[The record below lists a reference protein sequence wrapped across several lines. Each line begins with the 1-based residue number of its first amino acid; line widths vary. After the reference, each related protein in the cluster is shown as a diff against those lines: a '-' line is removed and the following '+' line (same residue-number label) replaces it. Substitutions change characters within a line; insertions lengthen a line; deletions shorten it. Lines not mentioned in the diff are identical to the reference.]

1 MKQVQDQ
8 TGNFISIPF
17 LPQRIISLVPSL
29 TELLFDLGL
38 TDEVVGI
45 TKFCVHPEQWFR
57 SKNRIGGTKQLN
69 LPLIESLKPDLVI
82 ASKEENVK
90 EQVEAV
96 KQFCPV
102 YCSDISNLQESYEVM
117 EHLGFLTD
125 RSAKATELINN
136 IQNSFKEVPITAKP
150 IKAAYLIWQEPYIT
164 VGGDTFINHMMQL
177 AGFENVFAA
186 EQRYPV
192 LTVEDLI
199 KYDVEAVLFSS
210 EPFPFKQKHI
220 YAFSKEWMQQNSHQ
234 QPPILKI
241 VDGELFSWYGSRT
254 LYAADYFRKLRE
266 SLFLSDEKNLNEL

>member
-17 LPQRIISLVPSL
+17 PPQRIISLVPSL

-57 SKNRIGGTKQLN
+57 NKTRIGGTKQLN
-69 LPLIESLKPDLVI
+69 LSLIESLKPDLVI

-96 KQFCPV
+96 QQFCPV
-102 YCSDISNLQESYEVM
+102 YCSDISNLQDSYEVI
-117 EHLGFLTD
+117 EHLGFLND
-125 RSAKATELINN
+125 RSDKATELINN
-136 IQNSFKEVPITAKP
+136 IQNSFKDLSIHAKP
-150 IKAAYLIWQEPYIT
+150 IKAAYLIWQEPYMT

-177 AGFENVFAA
+177 ARFENVFAE

-192 LTVEDLI
+192 FTVADLI
-199 KYDVEAVLFSS
+199 KHDVEAVLFSS
-210 EPFPFKQKHI
+210 EPFPFKQKHLD
-220 YAFSKEWMQQNSHQ
+220 AFKQEWIQQNSLRH
-234 QPPILKI
+234 PPILKI
-241 VDGELFSWYGSRT
+241 VDGELFSWYGSRI

-266 SLFLSDEKNLNEL
+266 SLFLNDELTA

>member
-17 LPQRIISLVPSL
+17 PPQRIISLVPSL

-57 SKNRIGGTKQLN
+57 NKTRIGGTKQLN
-69 LPLIESLKPDLVI
+69 LQLIESLKPDLVI
-82 ASKEENVK
+82 AWRSGNSGVDIGKL
-90 EQVEAV
+90 EAV
-96 KQFCPV
+96 QQFCPV

-125 RSAKATELINN
+125 RSDKATEFINN
-136 IQNSFKEVPITAKP
+136 IQNSFKDLPVRAKP
-150 IKAAYLIWQEPYIT
+150 IKATYLIWEEPYMT

-186 EQRYPV
+186 EKRYPV
-192 LTVEDLI
+192 LTVEDLV
-199 KYDVEAVLFSS
+199 KHDLEVVLFSS

-220 YAFSKEWMQQNSHQ
+220 DAFMQKWMQQNSHQ
-234 QPPILKI
+234 QTPILKT

-266 SLFLSDEKNLNEL
+266 SLFLSDELTA

>member
-17 LPQRIISLVPSL
+17 PPQRIISLVPSL
-29 TELLFDLGL
+29 TELLFDLVL
-38 TDEVVGI
+38 HDEVIGI
-45 TKFCVHPEQWFR
+45 TKFCVHPEEWFR
-57 SKNRIGGTKQLN
+57 NKTRIGGTKQLN

-96 KQFCPV
+96 QQFCPV
-102 YCSDISNLQESYEVM
+102 YCSDVSNLQDSYEVI

-125 RSAKATELINN
+125 RPAKAQELINK
-136 IQNSFKEVPITAKP
+136 IQNSFLELPFITKP
-150 IKAAYLIWQEPYIT
+150 IKATYLIWQEPYMT

-177 AGFENVFAA
+177 AGFENVFAS
-186 EQRYPV
+186 EQRYPAV
-192 LTVEDLI
+192 TVEELM
-199 KYDVEAVLFSS
+199 KRDVEAVLFSS

-220 YAFSKEWMQQNSHQ
+220 DAFIQEWMQQNRLQ
-234 QPPILKI
+234 QLPVCKI

-254 LYAADYFRKLRE
+254 LYAPEYFMKLRE
-266 SLFLSDEKNLNEL
+266 SLFLSDELTA

>member
-8 TGNFISIPF
+8 TGNFVSIPF
-17 LPQRIISLVPSL
+17 PPQRIISLVPSL

-38 TDEVVGI
+38 QNEVIGI

-57 SKNRIGGTKQLN
+57 NKTRIGGTKQLN

-96 KQFCPV
+96 QQFCPV
-102 YCSDISNLQESYEVM
+102 YCSDISNLQDSYEVI
-117 EHLGFLTD
+117 EHLGFLTE
-125 RSAKATELINN
+125 RSAKANQLINN
-136 IQNSFKEVPITAKP
+136 IQNSFKGLPAISMPIR
-150 IKAAYLIWQEPYIT
+150 AAYLIWQEPYMT
-164 VGGDTFINHMMQL
+164 VGGDTFIDHMMQL

-192 LTVEDLI
+192 LTIEEL
-199 KYDVEAVLFSS
+199 KTRDVEAVLFSS
-210 EPFPFKQKHI
+210 EPFPFKQKHLA
-220 YAFSKEWMQQNSHQ
+220 AFRQEWLQQNSGQ
-234 QPPILKI
+234 QLPILKI

-254 LYAADYFRKLRE
+254 LYAADYFIKLRE
-266 SLFLSDEKNLNEL
+266 SLFLSDELTA

>member
-8 TGNFISIPF
+8 TGNFISVPSP
-17 LPQRIISLVPSL
+17 PQRIISLVPSL

-38 TDEVVGI
+38 QDEVIGI

-57 SKNRIGGTKQLN
+57 SKTRIGGTKQLN

-96 KQFCPV
+96 QQFCPV

-117 EHLGFLTD
+117 EHLGFLTE
-125 RSAKATELINN
+125 RSDQANQLINS
-136 IQNSFKEVPITAKP
+136 IQDSFKGLSAILKP
-150 IKAAYLIWQEPYIT
+150 IRAAYLIWQEPYMT
-164 VGGDTFINHMMQL
+164 VGGDTFIDYMMQL
-177 AGFENVFAA
+177 AGFENVFAS

-192 LTVEDLI
+192 LTIEELM
-199 KYDVEAVLFSS
+199 KRDVEAVLFSS
-210 EPFPFKQKHI
+210 EPFPFKQKHLD
-220 YAFSKEWMQQNSHQ
+220 AFMQEWLQQNIRQ
-234 QPPILKI
+234 QLPILKI

-266 SLFLSDEKNLNEL
+266 SLFLNDELTA